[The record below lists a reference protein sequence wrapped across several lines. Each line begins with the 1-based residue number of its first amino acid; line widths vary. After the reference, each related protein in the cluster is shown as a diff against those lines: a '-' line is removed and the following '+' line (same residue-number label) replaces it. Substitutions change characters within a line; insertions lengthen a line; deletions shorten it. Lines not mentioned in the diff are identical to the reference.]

1 MAGENSLP
9 VLYYH
14 DDQQIVTELFS
25 APASGA
31 GTPLLYADRSL
42 IIDSITIGVITGTS
56 SNTLDIVQTSTA
68 VPADGVITPSA
79 LNTTSATI
87 LTGATGT
94 VPAGTAN
101 ANSVVVLTTESGVGA
116 LGVTTKLDNTK
127 NTLDAGNWL
136 FLSPS
141 GAMTSAAILVQIR
154 FRSRPK

>member
-9 VLYYH
+9 ALYYH
-14 DDQQIVTELFS
+14 DDQQLVTELIS
-25 APASGA
+25 APAAGA

-42 IIDSITIGVITGTS
+42 IIDSITIGILTGTS
-56 SNTLDIVQTSTA
+56 TNTLDIVKTSTA

-87 LTGATGT
+87 LAGTSGT

-101 ANSVVVLTTESGVGA
+101 ANSVVFLTTESGVGT
-116 LGVTTKLDNTK
+116 LGATTKLDNTK
-127 NTLDAGNWL
+127 NTLEAGNWL

-141 GAMTSAAILVQIR
+141 GAMTSAAIAVQIR

>member
-1 MAGENSLP
+1 MAGETVLP
-9 VLYYH
+9 AQHYP
-14 DDQQIVTELFS
+14 DDFQIVTELFS

-42 IIDSITIGVITGTS
+42 IIDSITIGILTGTS
-56 SNTLDIVQTSTA
+56 TNTLDIVKTSTA
-68 VPADGVITPSA
+68 VPADGVITPSV
-79 LNTTSATI
+79 LNTASATI
-87 LTGATGT
+87 LTGTSGT

-141 GAMTSAAILVQIR
+141 GTMTSAAIVVQIR